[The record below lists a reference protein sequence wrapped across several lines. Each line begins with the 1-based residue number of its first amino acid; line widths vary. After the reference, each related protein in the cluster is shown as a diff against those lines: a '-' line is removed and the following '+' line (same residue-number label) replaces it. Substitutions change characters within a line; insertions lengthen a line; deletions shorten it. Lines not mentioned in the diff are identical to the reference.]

1 MQANIGVVHIQMAIK
16 ELSLF
21 DHFEKIKILWIG
33 GHVHQDNQTSLYGLS
48 LRKPNVDT
56 FNGDQ
61 GTIIPIKFKHFLID
75 KNNKDSSENVHQNE
89 TMKVAS
95 T

>member
-1 MQANIGVVHIQMAIK
+1 M
-16 ELSLF
+16 
-21 DHFEKIKILWIG
+21 
-33 GHVHQDNQTSLYGLS
+33 YGLS